1 MIKTYP
7 PSYSKLVDKYKGRFN
22 IMKKLQNSVKKLWY
36 LYLVELLLFIQAL
49 VFIIYRDD
57 SYIAIHDNLDL
68 FVAHFKVM
76 KLQNAFFAH
85 DVTLPIVGGLDR
97 DVFGSEFLLYN
108 ILYYVFEPLEAYF
121 AGYALKILV
130 GLVSFNILAKDIYGR
145 DYARYRPLAL
155 VIGTAYG
162 MIPVFPTYGLAFTSL
177 PWLIYILRRLYYEN
191 EVKKR
196 LLYGILLFVYPV
208 LSYFSYHGFF
218 ILCYMSVAVI
228 ILWIR
233 DRRFP
238 LSLFSGIIILSA
250 GYMTFEY
257 RLFKAMLFSDT
268 VTIRSSMV
276 SASLTPLEVIKL
288 AFDGFIN
295 SQFHCQDSHLY
306 VILPIS
312 LIAIVF
318 INAKYVLKKEYGQI
332 LKDPLNLVLG
342 WIILNSLIYGLYD
355 YEPARTLVET
365 LVPKLKGFQFDRT
378 IYFNAFLWYALL
390 FLICKRLYDTSLK
403 AWVAIA
409 NVIAV
414 FAAVIV
420 MLEPQVYNDFYYTCY
435 NQAYMLVKNRDT
447 STLSYREFYSE
458 DLFAQLK
465 RDIGYDNEWSVAYGM
480 HPAVLEYN
488 GIYTL
493 DGYIG
498 MYTEE
503 YKEKWREVIKP
514 ALDRSPEFKSY
525 FDEWGPRA
533 YIFSGNGENTY
544 APLRNM
550 EPEDHNLYIDA
561 DALKGLGCRYIF
573 SRIELDNARDLGLS
587 LHGKYEDESSPY
599 VIFLYEL

>member
-1 MIKTYP
+1 
-7 PSYSKLVDKYKGRFN
+7 
-22 IMKKLQNSVKKLWY
+22 MKKLKNSVKKLWY
-36 LYLVELLLFIQAL
+36 LYLTEILLFIQAI
-49 VFIIYRDD
+49 VFILYRDD
-57 SYIAIHDNLDL
+57 SYIAVHDNLDL

-76 KLQNAFFAH
+76 KLQNAFFAQ

-108 ILYYVFEPLEAYF
+108 ILYYILDPLKAYF
-121 AGYALKILV
+121 AGYALKILT
-130 GLVSFNILAKDIYGR
+130 GIFSFNLLAKDIYGK
-145 DYARYRPLAL
+145 DYARYRAIAV
-155 VIGTAYG
+155 VIGTAFG
-162 MIPVFPTYGLAFTSL
+162 LIPVFPAYGLAFTSIPL
-177 PWLIYILRRLYYEN
+177 LIFILRRLYY
-191 EVKKR
+191 VKGLKKK
-196 LLYGILLFVYPV
+196 LFFGILLFIYPV

-238 LSLFSGIIILSA
+238 ASIFAGILVLSA

-268 VTIRSSMV
+268 VTIRSSMI
-276 SASLTPLEVIKL
+276 SASLTPTEVIKL
-288 AFDGFIN
+288 ALDGFVN

-306 VILPIS
+306 VILPVS
-312 LIAIVF
+312 LITIIF
-318 INAKYVLKKEYGQI
+318 IDARYIYKKDYI
-332 LKDPLNLVLG
+332 HIIKDPVNLVFM
-342 WIILNSLIYGLYD
+342 WIIFNSLIYGLYD
-355 YEPARTLVET
+355 YEPMRSLVET
-365 LVPKLKGFQFDRT
+365 IVPKLKGFQFDRT
-378 IYFNAFLWYALL
+378 LYFNSFLWYALL

-403 AWVAIA
+403 TWVLIA

-414 FAAVIV
+414 FAAFIV
-420 MLEPQVYNDFYYTCY
+420 MFEPQVYNDFYYTCY
-435 NQAYMLVKNRDT
+435 NQAYKLVKNKET
-447 STLSYREFYSE
+447 STLSFGEFYSE
-458 DLFAQLK
+458 ELFDGIK
-465 RDIGYDNEWSVAYGM
+465 SKIGYDNEWSVAYGM

-498 MYTEE
+498 MYTQE
-503 YKEKWREVIKP
+503 YKDKWREVIEP

-550 EPEDHNLYIDA
+550 DVEDHSLYINA
-561 DALKGLGCRYIF
+561 DALRALGCRYIF
-573 SRIELDNARDLGLS
+573 SRIELDNADALGLI
-587 LHGKYEDESSPY
+587 LQGRYADESSPY